1 MKRLLLISI
10 LLLTSCSS
18 TKEYTIYTI
27 ARPPFSMSGIIDADK
42 NFYEFTNA
50 YPPALKH
57 NCDLLAGPNGTWC
70 FIDQKTKA
78 EIINKDIIKVGDGYW
93 CSEDHIKKRND
104 ANPKYIGNI
113 DYGYGICTED
123 GWLVK

>member
-1 MKRLLLISI
+1 MKRLLLA
-10 LLLTSCSS
+10 LLLLSS
-18 TKEYTIYTI
+18 PVVAQEYTIYTRE
-27 ARPPFSMSGIIDADK
+27 RPPFFISGIIDADK

-50 YPPALKH
+50 YVEKS
-57 NCDLLAGPNGTWC
+57 NCSLLAGPNGTWC
-70 FIDQKTKA
+70 FIDQKIKA

-93 CSEDHIKKRND
+93 CSEDHIKKRKN

>member
-18 TKEYTIYTI
+18 TKEYKIYTI

-70 FIDQKTKA
+70 FIDQKIKA

-93 CSEDHIKKRND
+93 CSEDHIQKRND

-113 DYGYGICTED
+113 DHGYGICTED